1 MTKIIVSFV
10 FLQFLIAILIG
21 APIMMAMKRM
31 VDMDGDQLRL
41 KRWLI
46 LNNWIKSW
54 KNVSMMMNDETTY
67 FMWIEINGKFWP
79 SKLYGDYQS
88 KLRRALDSIV
98 FKKELRS
105 DEKDL
110 TLDQLVVKYP
120 IQKRKEND

>member
-1 MTKIIVSFV
+1 
-10 FLQFLIAILIG
+10 
-21 APIMMAMKRM
+21 
-31 VDMDGDQLRL
+31 
-41 KRWLI
+41 
-46 LNNWIKSW
+46 
-54 KNVSMMMNDETTY
+54 MNDETTY